1 MPNTAL
7 RVLVL
12 HQHYWPEIAATAQIL
27 TDLCEDLAAAGH
39 HVTVVCGHPSY
50 RSANQA
56 PVAAHETRNGVD
68 IVRVWSYLPK
78 ERTIPQRVMHYGS
91 YFSTSL
97 WSALT
102 ATKPDVCI
110 VMSTPP
116 LLLGVSG
123 ALLKMLRNVPFVY
136 SVQDLYPD
144 IAVHL
149 GVVRENGAVARISNV
164 VANQCYGRAAQL
176 IALSEGMQQRLVAKG
191 IDPTRISVI
200 PNWADTAS
208 LLPQARDNAFARAH
222 GLNGTFVVQYA
233 GNLGLSQGLEHVIEA
248 AEQLK
253 DQDITFALI
262 GDGNARPM
270 LELAAKTKRLD
281 RVKFIR
287 PQPRAELGHVLS
299 ACDVGL
305 VTMRVGVGNDLVP
318 SKLYGIM
325 AASRPVLAAVESDT
339 EVARVVNKYRCG
351 WVVRAES
358 ADALAEGILA
368 ARACAERTEMGG
380 RGRVACRSEYSRETC
395 TKRYGQALLDV
406 ARVPPSPMVGGP
418 RSDYGAARRKPE
430 SAEHPL
436 K

>member
-27 TDLCEDLAAAGH
+27 SDLCEDLAAAGH

-50 RSANQA
+50 RSVDQA
-56 PVAAHETRNGVD
+56 PVAARETRNGVD

-78 ERTIPQRVMHYGS
+78 ERTIPKRVMHYAS

-97 WSALT
+97 LSAL
-102 ATKPDVCI
+102 AVTKPDVCI

-116 LLLGVSG
+116 LLLGISG

-149 GVVRENGAVARISNV
+149 GVVRENGPVARVSNV
-164 VANQCYGRAAQL
+164 VANQCYARSAQL
-176 IALSEGMQQRLVAKG
+176 IALSEGMQERLAAKG
-191 IDPTRISVI
+191 IDPERISVI

-208 LLPQARDNAFARAH
+208 LLPQARDNEFARAH
-222 GLNGTFVVQYA
+222 GLNGGFVVQYA
-233 GNLGLSQGLEHVIEA
+233 GNLGLSQGLEHVIDA

-253 DQDITFALI
+253 DHDITFAMI

-281 RVKFIR
+281 RVKFIP

-325 AASRPVLAAVESDT
+325 AASRPVLAAVEDGS
-339 EVARVVNKYRCG
+339 EVARVVNKHRCG
-351 WVVRAES
+351 WVVAPES
-358 ADALAEGILA
+358 STALVQGILG
-368 ARACAERTEMGG
+368 ARAATDRDEMGM
-380 RGRVACRSEYSRETC
+380 RGRVACKEQYSREVC
-395 TKRYGQALLDV
+395 TRTYARALLDAS
-406 ARVPPSPMVGGP
+406 ARADTGARTLVGT
-418 RSDYGAARRKPE
+418 RST
-430 SAEHPL
+430 
-436 K
+436 